1 VKKIKNSEDLHNQLE
16 KDLIWRIKELN
27 AIKKAIDRSTEDGR
41 KAHLRAGVVLL
52 YAHWEGFIRN
62 VAENYLRFVAA
73 KELNCDELSHP
84 FIALALRGEIAKDR
98 ETAKTSVFYANV
110 VEFMLGGLSHPAK
123 IPYKDIIK
131 AEDNLKSEVLK
142 EILITIGT
150 DYSPYELESNVIDF
164 RLLRI
169 RNAVAHGQGMNISKA
184 QFILLN
190 RKIIGMINSIKNDI
204 LRAAILELYK
214 KRKTA

>member
-1 VKKIKNSEDLHNQLE
+1 VKKIKNPEDLHNQLE
-16 KDLIWRIKELN
+16 KDLIWRMKELD
-27 AIKKAIDRSTEDGR
+27 AIKKTIDSSTEDKQ
-41 KAHLRAGVVLL
+41 KAHLRAGVLLL

-62 VAENYLRFVAA
+62 AAENYLRFVA
-73 KELNCDELSHP
+73 KGLNCDELSHP

-110 VEFMLGGLSHPAK
+110 VEFMLEGLSHPAK

-142 EILITIGT
+142 EILITIGI

-184 QFILLN
+184 QFIRLN

-204 LRAAILELYK
+204 LRAAILESYK
-214 KRKTA
+214 KRETA

>member
-1 VKKIKNSEDLHNQLE
+1 MKKIKNPEDLHNQLE
-16 KDLIWRIKELN
+16 KDLIWRMKELD
-27 AIKKAIDRSTEDGR
+27 AIKKTIDSSTEDKQ
-41 KAHLRAGVVLL
+41 KAHLRAGVLLL

-62 VAENYLRFVAA
+62 AAENYLRFVA
-73 KELNCDELSHP
+73 KGLNCDELSHP

-110 VEFMLGGLSHPAK
+110 VEFMLEGLSHPAK

-142 EILITIGT
+142 EILITIGI

-184 QFILLN
+184 QFIRLN

-204 LRAAILELYK
+204 LRAAILESYK
-214 KRKTA
+214 KRETA